1 LRASALNEAKGET
14 MKLVLTWCLVSLLA
28 TSLVAQTA
36 PKKKKA
42 PAKPAQP
49 AVTAADVQSL
59 RDALAAQQQQLE
71 ALKQQLDQTNQS
83 LTQSQQQLQQAQSA
97 ATEAQ
102 QKYATVESETNEQ
115 KTSLVKV
122 SSDLEDVRT
131 TLTGNALQAQDD
143 QKRVSALEGLV
154 GRFRLTGD
162 VRVRGEDFFQDRTAD
177 RNRPRI
183 RVRFGFE
190 GKLNEDFIAGLS
202 LASGT
207 LGDPTSTNATLTSN
221 FDKKTIGI
229 DRAYVTYNPVAH
241 KWLSLTGGK
250 FAYTWQRTPVTFDSD
265 LNPDGFSEKFNFDL
279 PRVAIIKNVNFTAMQ
294 LFYNEVNGNGGVYKG
309 HDSYAVGGQIGGR
322 LQILPFWT
330 MTPSFTILNWRYPDA
345 ILNSNA
351 FVVSATNAG
360 ILGNPTVDPAV
371 PNIGPIPVPGEGP
384 GCANP
389 GSSGLP
395 NFPTANGCA
404 FGPNGITNS
413 IWVDYT
419 KATSPVTHYLSGFLY
434 ADLILNNQ
442 FKTKY
447 SRLPLNLTLEYLNN
461 LNASEHPFDSTVKS
475 TAGDGTEE
483 RPATTSQPATIASL
497 GKQSHAYFAEISIGQ
512 QKNKGD
518 VQAGYAFLRQEQDS
532 VISSFDESD
541 QRAATNVLQHRFF
554 VLYKLRPN
562 TVAGFTWWHGRT
574 LNPNLENAVL
584 GGGIKAG
591 TGAVDPWLNRLQFD
605 LIYSF

>member
-1 LRASALNEAKGET
+1 
-14 MKLVLTWCLVSLLA
+14 MKSVLTWCFVSLLA

-49 AVTAADVQSL
+49 AATAEDVQSL

-71 ALKQQLDQTNQS
+71 SLKQQLQQTNQS
-83 LTQSQQQLQQAQSA
+83 LAQSQQQLQQAQTA

-102 QKYATVESETNEQ
+102 QKYATVEGETSEQ
-115 KTSLVKV
+115 KASLAKV

-154 GRFRLTGD
+154 SRFRLVGD
-162 VRVRGEDFFQDRTAD
+162 IRVRGESFFQDNTAD
-177 RNRPRI
+177 RNRARV
-183 RVRFGFE
+183 RVRFGFD

-202 LASGT
+202 IATGT
-207 LGDPTSTNATLTSN
+207 LGDPTSTNTTLTSN
-221 FDKKTIGI
+221 FDKKTIGL
-229 DRAYVTYNPVAH
+229 DRAYITFNPVAH

-265 LNPDGFSEKFNFDL
+265 LNPEGFSAKFNFDL
-279 PRVAIIKNVNFTAMQ
+279 PRVAVIKNVNFTAMQ
-294 LFYNEVNGNGGVYKG
+294 LFYNEASGTGGLYHG
-309 HDSYAVGGQIGGR
+309 HDSYAVGGQIAGR

-330 MTPSFTILNWRYPDA
+330 ATPSFTILNWRYPDA

-360 ILGNPTVDPAV
+360 ILGNPTVDPAI
-371 PNIGPIPVPGEGP
+371 PNVGPIPVPGEGP
-384 GCANP
+384 GCSNP

-413 IWVDYT
+413 IWTDYT
-419 KATSPVTHYLSGFLY
+419 NPTRPVTHYLSGFLY
-434 ADLILNNQ
+434 ADFILNNT
-442 FKTKY
+442 FKTKW
-447 SRLPLNLTLEYLNN
+447 SRLPLNVTLEYLNN
-461 LNASEHPFDSTVKS
+461 LNASDHPFDYTVKS
-475 TAGDGTEE
+475 TAGTTTTPGTTT
-483 RPATTSQPATIASL
+483 RPDTIATL
-497 GKQSHAYFAEISIGQ
+497 GKQSHAYFGEISIGQ
-512 QKNKGD
+512 QRNKGD
-518 VQAGYAFLRQEQDS
+518 IQAGYGFLRQEQDS

-541 QRAATNVLQHRFF
+541 QRAPTNVLQHRFF
-554 VLYKLRPN
+554 VLYRLRAN
-562 TVAGFTWWHGRT
+562 TVASFTYWYGRT
-574 LNPNLENAVL
+574 LNPNLQNAAL
-584 GGGIKAG
+584 GGGVTPG
-591 TGAVDPWLNRLQFD
+591 SGVPDPWLSRLQFD